1 MREKYEAYSIM
12 INKLNITPTA
22 MNLLYFKINHSI
34 ELINKAEQ
42 MALKYNDF
50 GFHVA
55 FSGGKDSQVIYEL
68 CKMAGVKFKAFFYK
82 TSVDPRELLSF
93 IRENYPEVE
102 WIKPKLSMF
111 QLIYK
116 KGMLPLRRCRFC
128 CEYLKERNG
137 LNAVVITGITSDESA
152 KRAKRKALEIS
163 CVKGQDKIFI
173 HPILDWT
180 KAEVLQFLNE
190 RSIEKCSLYEKQER
204 IGCVGCPMSP
214 KTMRRDFRNMP
225 NFKKAYINTV
235 QKLIDEKGKYKEFE
249 SAEDVVNWWSSG
261 LSRSVYLANKL
272 QTELVFCKYDKD

>member
-1 MREKYEAYSIM
+1 MQRMNERDTTIAQPLNPQLGMSRCYS
-12 INKLNITPTA
+12 
-22 MNLLYFKINHSI
+22 LLSFKINHSI
-34 ELINKAEQ
+34 DIIKKAEQ

-93 IRENYPEVE
+93 IRKNYPNVE
-102 WIKPKLSMF
+102 WIKPKMTMF

-116 KGMLPLRRCRFC
+116 KGMLPLRQARYC

-137 LNAVVITGITSDESA
+137 LNAVVITGITKAESA
-152 KRAKRKALEIS
+152 KRKKRKEFESS
-163 CVKGQDKIFI
+163 CKIGQDKNLLN
-173 HPILDWT
+173 PILNWT
-180 KAEVLQFLNE
+180 LRDVFQFLNM
-190 RSIEKCSLYEKQER
+190 RGIEICELYEIQDR

-235 QKLIDEKGKYKEFE
+235 QKLMDEKGKYSEFE

-272 QTELVFCKYDKD
+272 QMELVF